1 MPVYEYL
8 CKECGAKFDKLRSMR
23 DADAPIPC
31 TSCQSLETKRQLST
45 CNCSSEGRSLNGSSG
60 GCGNCSGGSCS
71 SCGKN

>member
-8 CKECGAKFDKLRSMR
+8 CKECGAKFDKLRTMR

-45 CNCSSEGRSLNGSSG
+45 CNCSSEGRSL
-60 GCGNCSGGSCS
+60 
-71 SCGKN
+71 